1 MAETIFALATAP
13 GRAGVAV
20 VRVSGPRARASV
32 ERLTGPLPV
41 RGRGLRWVRSPDGE
55 KLDQALVLTFPE
67 GASFTGEE
75 VVELHLHGAPA
86 VVRAVLVALGQIDG
100 LRHAEPGEFTRRAFQ
115 SGRMD
120 LAEVEGLSDL
130 LQAESEAQRR
140 LAMRSFDGATSR
152 LVEDLRRDLVRAAAL
167 IEATIDFADEEVP
180 EDVGP
185 EVQAL
190 LDGLIAKMGA
200 EVQGAAAAEMIR
212 DGFEVAIVGPPNA
225 GKSTLINYLAG
236 REAAITSEIAGTTRD
251 VIEVRMEIA
260 GQLVTVLDTAGLR
273 ETEDQVERIG
283 VERARARAEA
293 ADIRLH
299 LLAEPDAAPEIA
311 VQPGDLVLLA
321 KDDDGTRG
329 GISGRTGVGVDRLLA
344 ALAEELERRV
354 APARATTTARQ
365 AQAMTRAMDGLLK
378 ARDLLATPETA
389 DLAAEEL
396 NEAMRALDSLTGRID
411 VEDKLDLIFSSF
423 CIGK

>member
-20 VRVSGPRARASV
+20 VRVSGPRARSSV
-32 ERLTGPLPV
+32 ERLTGPLPA

-86 VVRAVLVALGQIDG
+86 VVRAVLAALGQIDG

-152 LVEDLRRDLVRAAAL
+152 LVENLRRDLVRAAAL

-190 LDGLIAKMGA
+190 LDGLISRMQA

-283 VERARARAEA
+283 VERARTRAEA

-299 LLAEPDAAPEIA
+299 LLAGPDAAPEIA

-329 GISGRTGVGVDRLLA
+329 GISGRTGAGVDRLLA
-344 ALAEELERRV
+344 ALSEELERRV

-365 AQAMTRAMDGLLK
+365 AQAMARAMDGLLK
-378 ARDLLATPETA
+378 ARDLLATAETA